1 MLCVIEFSDTHTHT
15 HKQMQV
21 TQSLT
26 VEQEIL
32 FISIQ
37 SLSILTTTIT
47 PLILQRLQ
55 RSSRTIQL

>member
-26 VEQEIL
+26 VEEEIL
-32 FISIQ
+32 
-37 SLSILTTTIT
+37 
-47 PLILQRLQ
+47 
-55 RSSRTIQL
+55 